1 MDRLQELIERL
12 PQELRKEVERYIAE
26 LLDRADMSDGKR
38 LKLGWVGALKDIDDP
53 RSSVEIQHAISDMW
67 IEGTLPGVCT

>member
-1 MDRLQELIERL
+1 MDRLQEQIERL
-12 PQELRKEVERYIAE
+12 PQELRNEVEQYIAE
-26 LLDRADMSDGKR
+26 LLERAENSTEKK

-67 IEGTLPGVCT
+67 IEGILPDECS